1 MTKLIVKQSSPTLT
15 VALFLARMTFRFFSG
30 RPMNGKRL
38 DNSSFTKGASRGK
51 PGRVLSRWQKKPHIH
66 RALIRG
72 AVFWPIVGIIALYIY
87 NGTAALLALVFCCIL
102 LAYPAFR
109 YGRFLLFDP
118 FTSTDAVNGVHS
130 QHWIFK
136 NRYRRLLRMQPRPGY
151 VAKKKRVD
159 LAEFPP
165 EVAKA
170 LRESIEAD
178 EGGMVLKVTPYKRR
192 SVK

>member
-1 MTKLIVKQSSPTLT
+1 MS
-15 VALFLARMTFRFFSG
+15 
-30 RPMNGKRL
+30 GKRL

-51 PGRVLSRWQKKPHIH
+51 PGRVLTRWQKKPHIH
-66 RALIRG
+66 RALIRA
-72 AVFWPIVGIIALYIY
+72 AVFWPIVGITALYIY

-102 LAYPAFR
+102 LVYPAFR

-151 VAKKKRVD
+151 VAKKKRID
-159 LAEFPP
+159 PAEFPP
-165 EVAKA
+165 EVEKI
-170 LRESIEAD
+170 LREAIDAENPGQAPT
-178 EGGMVLKVTPYKRR
+178 LKVTPYKRR